1 MKKKNI
7 LLAVMAVSLT
17 LTAGVGSA
25 WAYFTTYAQ
34 ARGGYTIELG
44 DKTTVEEDF
53 SAWTKH
59 VAITSNADSE
69 PVYVRARAFCGQDY
83 SLVYSG
89 SDKWSPGADGYY
101 YYSDILSGGGTT
113 ETLDVR
119 IENVPEDITDA
130 AAFNVVVIY
139 ETTPVRYHEDGSPY
153 ADWSVKLNTG
163 TVEGGA

>member
-7 LLAVMAVSLT
+7 LLAALAVSLT
-17 LTAGVGSA
+17 LSAGVGSA

-83 SLVYSG
+83 NLVYSG

-101 YYSDILSGGGTT
+101 YYSDILNGGETT
-113 ETLDVR
+113 DVLDVR
-119 IENVPEDITDA
+119 IENVPEEIEDA

-139 ETTPVRYHEDGSPY
+139 ETTPVRYHEDGEPY
-153 ADWSVKLNTG
+153 ADWTATLNTG

>member
-7 LLAVMAVSLT
+7 LLAALAVSLT
-17 LTAGVGSA
+17 LSAGVGSA

-83 SLVYSG
+83 NLVYSG
-89 SDKWSPGADGYY
+89 SEKWTPGADGYY
-101 YYSDILSGGGTT
+101 YYSDILNGGETT
-113 ETLDVR
+113 DVLDVR
-119 IENVPEDITDA
+119 IENVPEEIEDA

-139 ETTPVRYHEDGSPY
+139 ETTPVRYHEDGEPY
-153 ADWSVKLNTG
+153 ADWTATLNTG